1 MKEKSLGYRLSLVN
15 VSSDTVTDIITIAA
29 ANNSTD
35 IVMIVKLPLR
45 ILLSRIQQWIIEI
58 R

>member
-1 MKEKSLGYRLSLVN
+1 MKEKSLGYRPSLAN
-15 VSSDTVTDIITIAA
+15 VSSDTVADIMTVAA

-35 IVMIVKLPLR
+35 IVIIVKLSLR
-45 ILLSRIQQWIIEI
+45 ILLSRIQQWIIEV